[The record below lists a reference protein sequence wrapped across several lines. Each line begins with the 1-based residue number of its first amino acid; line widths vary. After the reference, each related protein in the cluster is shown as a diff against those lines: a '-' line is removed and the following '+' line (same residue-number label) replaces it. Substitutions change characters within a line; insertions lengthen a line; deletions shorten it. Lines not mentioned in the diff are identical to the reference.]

1 MDFYTNVAI
10 INDTVLYR
18 GFSGGERVE
27 SRENFSPTLYV
38 TSKNQTK
45 YKTLEGNCVE
55 PVHFGGIRDAKEF
68 VNTYEAVDNFTIYG
82 NTKYL
87 YQYILSKYPKEVDYD
102 FSQLNIMSLDIETT
116 SENGFPSVEEAR
128 EEILCITVKDF
139 TSKKIITWGCGE
151 FRNSRD
157 DVHYVYC
164 QNERELLLKFLEYWV
179 QKTPD
184 VITGWNVKFFDMP
197 FICRRID
204 RMLSIKHMRSMSPWN
219 SVRERKLFVKGQEK
233 IYYDI
238 IGVATLD
245 YYDLY
250 QKFTYTNQESYRLDH
265 IAFVELGQKKLDHS
279 EFENFQDFYRSDW
292 QKFIEY
298 NIHDVEL
305 VDMLEDKMKL
315 IELAVTMAY
324 DAKVNFEDV
333 FYQVRMWDSIIYDA
347 LTQENII
354 IPPKTESTKDQQYA
368 GAYVKEP
375 KPGIYD
381 WVVNFDL
388 NSLYPHL
395 IMQYNI
401 SPETLL
407 DDRVSGINVDKL
419 LNREIDTS
427 TLDGV
432 TMCPNGTLFTTKK
445 QGFLPKLMEKIY
457 TERTIYKKKM
467 LAAKQEYENTKDPQL
482 VKDIAKYNNIQM
494 ARKIQL
500 NSAYGAIG
508 NEYFRYFRL
517 ENAEAITLSGQLSI
531 RWIENKMNE
540 YLNKILKSDDKD
552 YVIAVDTDS
561 IYLDLGDLV
570 KNVFKGGTPSDEKV
584 VNFLDK
590 ICKVEL
596 ETYIESCYQ
605 ELATY
610 VNAYQQKMVM
620 KRENIANRGIWTA
633 KKRYILNVWDS
644 EGVRYKE
651 PKMKIMGLETQRSST
666 PAYFRDK
673 LLKAYKIMI
682 KGTNDDMIDYI
693 SDIKRETH
701 QQSYIDI
708 AFPRG
713 CNGLEKYRSYSEIY
727 KKGTPIAVR
736 GALLYN
742 HYLKQYKITNKFPL
756 IQEGEKVKFI
766 YLKTPNPIGQN
777 IISFFNTLPKEFKLE
792 QYINHQM
799 QFEKSFLEPL
809 KSVIECIGW
818 KHERTGS
825 LSSFFS

>member
-1 MDFYTNVAI
+1 MNFYTNVAVV
-10 INDTVLYR
+10 NDTILYR
-18 GFSGGERVE
+18 GFDGGERVE
-27 SRENFSPTLYV
+27 RREEFKPTLYV
-38 TSKNQTK
+38 PSKNETE

-55 PVHFGGIRDAKEF
+55 PVKLGSIKDAKEF
-68 VNTYEAVDNFTIYG
+68 VQTYEDVGNFTIYG

-87 YQYILSKYPKEVDYD
+87 YQYILDKYPKEVDYD
-102 FSQLNIMSLDIETT
+102 FTKLNIMSLDIETT

-151 FRNSRD
+151 FENSRD
-157 DVHYVYC
+157 DVHYIYC
-164 QNERELLLKFLEYWV
+164 QNERELLTKFQEYWV

-184 VITGWNVKFFDMP
+184 VVTGWNVKFFDMP
-197 FICRRID
+197 FICRRMD
-204 RMLSIKHMRSMSPWN
+204 RVLSMKHMRALSPWN
-219 SVRERKLFVKGQEK
+219 SIRERELHVRGQKK

-238 IGVATLD
+238 IGVSTLD

-279 EFENFQDFYRSDW
+279 EFENFQDFYRNNW

-333 FYQVRMWDSIIYDA
+333 FFQVRMWDSIIYDA
-347 LTQENII
+347 LTQENIV

-375 KPGIYD
+375 IPGVYD

-427 TLDGV
+427 TLEGV
-432 TMCPNGTLFTTKK
+432 TICPNGTLFTTEK

-467 LAAKQEYENTKDPQL
+467 LKAKQEYENTKDPQL
-482 VKDIAKYNNIQM
+482 VKDIAKFNNIQM

-540 YLNKILKSDDKD
+540 YLNKILKSGDKD

-570 KNVFKGGTPSDEKV
+570 KNVFKGGTPPDEKV

-605 ELATY
+605 ELAEY

-666 PAYFRDK
+666 PAYFKDK

-682 KGTNDDMIDYI
+682 EGTNDDMIDFI
-693 SDIKRETH
+693 SRIKSDTKK
-701 QQSYIDI
+701 QSYLDI
-708 AFPRG
+708 SFPRG
-713 CNGLEKYRSYSEIY
+713 CNNLDTYRSFSEIY

-736 GALLYN
+736 GSLLYN
-742 HYLKQYKITNKFPL
+742 HYLKQHRITNKFPL
-756 IQEGEKVKFI
+756 IQEGEKIKFI
-766 YLKTPNPIGQN
+766 YLKTPNPIGEN
-777 IISFFNTLPKEFKLE
+777 IISFFNTIPKEFGLDR
-792 QYINHQM
+792 YIDYTK

-809 KSVIECIGW
+809 KNVLDCIGW

-825 LSSFFS
+825 LSSFF

>member
-18 GFSGGERVE
+18 GFSGGGRVE
-27 SRENFSPTLYV
+27 RREDFSPTLYV
-38 TSKNQTK
+38 SSKNQTK
-45 YKTLEGNCVE
+45 YKTLDGDCVE
-55 PVHFGGIRDAKEF
+55 PIQLGSIKDAKEF

-151 FRNSRD
+151 FKNSRD

-164 QNERELLLKFLEYWV
+164 ENERELLFKFLEYWV

-184 VITGWNVKFFDMP
+184 IITGWNVKFFDMP

-219 SVRERKLFVKGQEK
+219 SVRERKLFMKGQEK

-333 FYQVRMWDSIIYDA
+333 FYQVRMWDNIIYDA
-347 LTQENII
+347 LTQDNII

-375 KPGIYD
+375 VPGIYD

-419 LNREIDTS
+419 LNGEIDTS

-432 TMCPNGTLFTTKK
+432 TLCPNGTLFTTKK

-540 YLNKILKSDDKD
+540 YLNKILKSGDKN

-673 LLKAYKIMI
+673 LLEAYKIMI

-693 SDIKRETH
+693 SDIKRETQ

-708 AFPRG
+708 SFPRG

-766 YLKTPNPIGQN
+766 YLKTPNPIGEN

-792 QYINHQM
+792 KYINHQM

>member
-87 YQYILSKYPKEVDYD
+87 YQYILGKYPKEVDYD

-184 VITGWNVKFFDMP
+184 VITGWNVKFFDIP

-375 KPGIYD
+375 VPGIYD

-407 DDRVSGINVDKL
+407 DDRVSGINVEKL

-540 YLNKILKSDDKD
+540 YLNKILKSGDKD

-693 SDIKRETH
+693 SDIKRET
-701 QQSYIDI
+701 QQQNYIDI

-792 QYINHQM
+792 PYINHQM

>member
-27 SRENFSPTLYV
+27 RREDFSPTLYV
-38 TSKNQTK
+38 TSKNQTE

-55 PVHFGGIRDAKEF
+55 PVHFGGIKDAKEF

-693 SDIKRETH
+693 SDIKRETQ

-777 IISFFNTLPKEFKLE
+777 IISFFNTLPKEFKLD

>member
-1 MDFYTNVAI
+1 MDFYTNVAV
-10 INDTVLYR
+10 INDTILYR
-18 GFSGGERVE
+18 GFDGGERVE
-27 SRENFSPTLYV
+27 RREEFSPTLYV
-38 TSKNQTK
+38 PSKKETK
-45 YKTLEGNCVE
+45 YKTLEGNYVE
-55 PVHFGGIRDAKEF
+55 PVRLANIKDAKEF
-68 VNTYEAVDNFTIYG
+68 VQTYESVDNFTIYG

-87 YQYILSKYPKEVDYD
+87 YQYILDKYPKEVDYD
-102 FSQLNIMSLDIETT
+102 FTKLNIMSLDIETT

-151 FRNSRD
+151 FENSRD
-157 DVHYVYC
+157 DVHYIYC
-164 QNERELLLKFLEYWV
+164 QNERELLMKFQEYWV

-184 VITGWNVKFFDMP
+184 IVTGWNVKFFDMP
-197 FICRRID
+197 FICRRMD
-204 RMLSIKHMRSMSPWN
+204 RVLSMKHMRALSPWN
-219 SVRERKLFVKGQEK
+219 SVRERELHVRGQKK

-238 IGVATLD
+238 IGVSTLD

-265 IAFVELGQKKLDHS
+265 IAFVELGQQKLDHS
-279 EFENFQDFYRSDW
+279 EFENFQDFYRNNW

-333 FYQVRMWDSIIYDA
+333 FFQVRMWDSIIYDA
-347 LTQENII
+347 LTQENIV

-375 KPGIYD
+375 TPGVYD

-427 TLDGV
+427 TLEGV
-432 TMCPNGTLFTTKK
+432 TICPNGTLFTTEK

-467 LAAKQEYENTKDPQL
+467 LKAKQEYENTKDPQL
-482 VKDIAKYNNIQM
+482 IKDIAKFNNIQM

-540 YLNKILKSDDKD
+540 YLNKILKSGDKD

-570 KNVFKGGTPSDEKV
+570 KNVFKGGTPPDEKV

-605 ELATY
+605 ELAEY

-666 PAYFRDK
+666 PAYFKDK

-682 KGTNDDMIDYI
+682 EGNNDDMIDFI
-693 SDIKRETH
+693 SRIKSDTKK
-701 QQSYIDI
+701 QSYLDI
-708 AFPRG
+708 SFPRG
-713 CNGLEKYRSYSEIY
+713 CNNLDTYRSYSEIY

-736 GALLYN
+736 GSLLYN
-742 HYLKQYKITNKFPL
+742 HYLKQHRITNKFPL
-756 IQEGEKVKFI
+756 IQEGEKIKFI
-766 YLKTPNPIGQN
+766 YLKTPNPIGEN
-777 IISFFNTLPKEFKLE
+777 IISFFNTIPKEFGLDK
-792 QYINHQM
+792 YVDYTK
-799 QFEKSFLEPL
+799 QFEKSFL
-809 KSVIECIGW
+809 
-818 KHERTGS
+818 
-825 LSSFFS
+825 

>member
-1 MDFYTNVAI
+1 MNFYTNVAVV
-10 INDTVLYR
+10 NDTILYR
-18 GFSGGERVE
+18 GFDGGERVE
-27 SRENFSPTLYV
+27 RREEFKPTLYV
-38 TSKNQTK
+38 PSKNETE

-55 PVHFGGIRDAKEF
+55 PVKLGSIKDAKEF
-68 VNTYEAVDNFTIYG
+68 VQTYEDVGNFTIYG

-87 YQYILSKYPKEVDYD
+87 YQYILDKYPKEVDYD
-102 FSQLNIMSLDIETT
+102 FTKLNIMSLDIETT

-151 FRNSRD
+151 FENSRD
-157 DVHYVYC
+157 DVHYIYC
-164 QNERELLLKFLEYWV
+164 QNERELLTKFQEYWV

-184 VITGWNVKFFDMP
+184 IVTGWNVKFFDMP
-197 FICRRID
+197 FICRRMD
-204 RMLSIKHMRSMSPWN
+204 RVLSMKHMRALSPWN
-219 SVRERKLFVKGQEK
+219 SIRERELHVRGQKK

-238 IGVATLD
+238 IGVSTLD

-279 EFENFQDFYRSDW
+279 EFENFQDFYRNNW

-333 FYQVRMWDSIIYDA
+333 FFQVRMWDSIIYDA
-347 LTQENII
+347 LTQENIV

-375 KPGIYD
+375 TPGVYD

-427 TLDGV
+427 TLEGV
-432 TMCPNGTLFTTKK
+432 TICPNGTLFTTEK

-467 LAAKQEYENTKDPQL
+467 LKAKQEYENTKDPQL
-482 VKDIAKYNNIQM
+482 IKDIAKFNNIQM

-540 YLNKILKSDDKD
+540 YLNKILKSGDKD

-605 ELATY
+605 ELAEY

-666 PAYFRDK
+666 PAYFKDK

-682 KGTNDDMIDYI
+682 EGTNDDMIDFI
-693 SDIKRETH
+693 SRIKSDTKK
-701 QQSYIDI
+701 QSYLDI
-708 AFPRG
+708 SFPRG
-713 CNGLEKYRSYSEIY
+713 CNNLDTYRSFSEIY

-736 GALLYN
+736 GSLLYN
-742 HYLKQYKITNKFPL
+742 HHLKQHRITNKFPL
-756 IQEGEKVKFI
+756 IQEGEKIKFI
-766 YLKTPNPIGQN
+766 YLKTPNPIGEN
-777 IISFFNTLPKEFKLE
+777 IISFFNTIPKEFGLDR
-792 QYINHQM
+792 YIDYTK

-809 KSVIECIGW
+809 KNVLDCIGW

-825 LSSFFS
+825 LSSFF

>member
-1 MDFYTNVAI
+1 MDFYTNVAVV
-10 INDTVLYR
+10 NDTILYR
-18 GFSGGERVE
+18 GFDGGERVE
-27 SRENFSPTLYV
+27 RREEFAPTLFV
-38 TSKNQTK
+38 PSKNETK

-55 PVHFGGIRDAKEF
+55 PVKLGSIKDAKEF
-68 VNTYEAVDNFTIYG
+68 VQTYEDVGNFTIYG

-87 YQYILSKYPKEVDYD
+87 YQYILDKYPKEVDYD
-102 FSQLNIMSLDIETT
+102 FTKLNIMSLDIETT

-128 EEILCITVKDF
+128 EEILCITVKDL
-139 TSKKIITWGCGE
+139 TSKNIITWGCGE
-151 FRNSRD
+151 FENSRD
-157 DVHYVYC
+157 DVHYIYC
-164 QNERELLLKFLEYWV
+164 QNERELLTKFQEYWV

-184 VITGWNVKFFDMP
+184 IVTGWNVKFFDMP
-197 FICRRID
+197 FICRRMD
-204 RMLSIKHMRSMSPWN
+204 RVLSMKHMRALSPWN
-219 SVRERKLFVKGQEK
+219 SIRERELHVRGQKK

-238 IGVATLD
+238 IGVSTLD

-265 IAFVELGQKKLDHS
+265 IAFVELGQQKLDHS
-279 EFENFQDFYRSDW
+279 EFENFQDFYRNNW

-333 FYQVRMWDSIIYDA
+333 FFQVRMWDSIIYDA
-347 LTQENII
+347 LTQENIV

-375 KPGIYD
+375 TPGVYD

-427 TLDGV
+427 TLEGV
-432 TMCPNGTLFTTKK
+432 TICPNGTLFTTEK

-467 LAAKQEYENTKDPQL
+467 LKAKQEYENTKDPQL
-482 VKDIAKYNNIQM
+482 IKDIAKFNNIQM

-540 YLNKILKSDDKD
+540 YLNKILKSGDKD

-570 KNVFKGGTPSDEKV
+570 KNVFKGGTPPDEKV

-605 ELATY
+605 ELAEY

-666 PAYFRDK
+666 PAYFKDK

-682 KGTNDDMIDYI
+682 EGTNDDMIDFI
-693 SDIKRETH
+693 SQIKRDTRK
-701 QQSYIDI
+701 QSYLDI

-713 CNGLEKYRSYSEIY
+713 CNNLGNYKSYSEIY

-736 GALLYN
+736 GSLLYN
-742 HYLKQYKITNKFPL
+742 HYLGKHKIANKFPS

-766 YLKTPNPIGQN
+766 YLKKPNPIGEN
-777 IISFFNTLPKEFKLE
+777 VISFFNTLPKEFGLDN
-792 QYINHQM
+792 YIDYNM
-799 QFEKSFLEPL
+799 QFEKSFLDPL
-809 KSVIECIGW
+809 KNVLDCIGW
-818 KHERTGS
+818 KHERTGT
-825 LSSFFS
+825 LTSFFS

>member
-1 MDFYTNVAI
+1 MNFYTNVAVV
-10 INDTVLYR
+10 NDTILYR
-18 GFSGGERVE
+18 GFDGGERVE
-27 SRENFSPTLYV
+27 RREEFAPTLFV
-38 TSKNQTK
+38 PSKNETK

-55 PVHFGGIRDAKEF
+55 PVKLGSIKDAKEF
-68 VNTYEAVDNFTIYG
+68 VQTYEDVGNFTIYG

-87 YQYILSKYPKEVDYD
+87 YQYILDKYPKEVDYD
-102 FSQLNIMSLDIETT
+102 FTQLNIMSLDIETT

-139 TSKKIITWGCGE
+139 TSKNIITWGCGE
-151 FRNSRD
+151 FENSRD
-157 DVHYVYC
+157 DVHYIYC
-164 QNERELLLKFLEYWV
+164 QNERELLTKFQEYWV

-184 VITGWNVKFFDMP
+184 IVTGWNVKFFDMP
-197 FICRRID
+197 FICRRMD
-204 RMLSIKHMRSMSPWN
+204 RVLSMKHMRALSPWN
-219 SVRERKLFVKGQEK
+219 SIRERELHVRGQKK

-238 IGVATLD
+238 IGVSTLD

-279 EFENFQDFYRSDW
+279 EFENFQDFYRNNW

-347 LTQENII
+347 LTQENIV

-375 KPGIYD
+375 VPGIYD

-427 TLDGV
+427 TLEGV
-432 TMCPNGTLFTTKK
+432 TICPNGTLFTTEK

-467 LAAKQEYENTKDPQL
+467 LKAKQEYENTKDPQL
-482 VKDIAKYNNIQM
+482 IKDIAKFNNIQM

-540 YLNKILKSDDKD
+540 YLNKILKSGDKD

-570 KNVFKGGTPSDEKV
+570 KNVFKGGTPPDEKV

-605 ELATY
+605 ELAEY

-666 PAYFRDK
+666 PAYFKDK

-682 KGTNDDMIDYI
+682 EGSNDDMIDFI
-693 SDIKRETH
+693 SRIKSDTKK
-701 QQSYIDI
+701 QSYLDI
-708 AFPRG
+708 SFPRG
-713 CNGLEKYRSYSEIY
+713 CNNLDTYRSFSEIY

-736 GALLYN
+736 GSLLYN
-742 HYLKQYKITNKFPL
+742 HYLGKHKIANKFPS
-756 IQEGEKVKFI
+756 IQEGEKIKFI
-766 YLKTPNPIGQN
+766 YLKKPNPIGEN
-777 IISFFNTLPKEFKLE
+777 VISFFNTLPKEFGLDN
-792 QYINHQM
+792 YIDYNM
-799 QFEKSFLEPL
+799 QFEKSFLDPL
-809 KSVIECIGW
+809 KNVLDCIGW
-818 KHERTGS
+818 KHERTGT
-825 LSSFFS
+825 LTSFFS

>member
-55 PVHFGGIRDAKEF
+55 PVHFGGIKDAKEF

-151 FRNSRD
+151 FTNSRD

-347 LTQENII
+347 LTQQNIV
-354 IPPKTESTKDQQYA
+354 IPPKTDSTKDQQYA

-375 KPGIYD
+375 VPGIYD

-407 DDRVSGINVDKL
+407 DDRVSGINVEKL

-540 YLNKILKSDDKD
+540 YLNKILKSGDKD

-693 SDIKRETH
+693 SDIKRET
-701 QQSYIDI
+701 QQQNYIDI

-766 YLKTPNPIGQN
+766 YLKTPNPIGEN
-777 IISFFNTLPKEFKLE
+777 IVSFFNTLPKEFKLD

>member
-1 MDFYTNVAI
+1 MDFYTNVAV
-10 INDTVLYR
+10 INDTILYR
-18 GFSGGERVE
+18 GFDGGERVE
-27 SRENFSPTLYV
+27 RREEFSPTLYV
-38 TSKNQTK
+38 PSKKETK
-45 YKTLEGNCVE
+45 YKTLEGNYVE
-55 PVHFGGIRDAKEF
+55 PVRLANIKDAKEF
-68 VNTYEAVDNFTIYG
+68 VQTYESVDNFTIYG

-87 YQYILSKYPKEVDYD
+87 YQYILDKYPKEVDYD
-102 FSQLNIMSLDIETT
+102 FTKLNIMSLDIETT

-151 FRNSRD
+151 FENSRD
-157 DVHYVYC
+157 DVHYIYC
-164 QNERELLLKFLEYWV
+164 QNERELLMKFQEYWV

-184 VITGWNVKFFDMP
+184 IVTGWNVKFFDMP
-197 FICRRID
+197 FICRRMD
-204 RMLSIKHMRSMSPWN
+204 RVLSMKHMRALSPWN
-219 SVRERKLFVKGQEK
+219 SVRERELHVRGQKK

-238 IGVATLD
+238 IGVSTLD

-265 IAFVELGQKKLDHS
+265 IAFVELGQQKLDHS
-279 EFENFQDFYRSDW
+279 EFENFQDFYRNNW

-333 FYQVRMWDSIIYDA
+333 FFQVRMWDSIIYDA
-347 LTQENII
+347 LTQENIV

-427 TLDGV
+427 TLEGV
-432 TMCPNGTLFTTKK
+432 TICPNGTLFTTEK

-467 LAAKQEYENTKDPQL
+467 LKAKQEYENTKDPKL
-482 VKDIAKYNNIQM
+482 IKDIAKFNNIQM

-540 YLNKILKSDDKD
+540 YLNKILKSGDKD

-605 ELATY
+605 ELAEY

-666 PAYFRDK
+666 PAYFKDK

-682 KGTNDDMIDYI
+682 EGSNDDMIDFI
-693 SDIKRETH
+693 SRIKSDTKK
-701 QQSYIDI
+701 QSYLDI
-708 AFPRG
+708 SFPRG
-713 CNGLEKYRSYSEIY
+713 CNNLDTYRSYSEIY

-736 GALLYN
+736 GSLLYN
-742 HYLKQYKITNKFPL
+742 HYLKQHRITNKFPL
-756 IQEGEKVKFI
+756 IQEGEKIKFI
-766 YLKTPNPIGQN
+766 YLKTPNPIGEN
-777 IISFFNTLPKEFKLE
+777 IISFFNTIPKEFGLDK
-792 QYINHQM
+792 YVDYTK

-809 KSVIECIGW
+809 KNVLDCIGW

-825 LSSFFS
+825 LSSFF

>member
-27 SRENFSPTLYV
+27 RREDFSPTLYV

-55 PVHFGGIRDAKEF
+55 PVHFGGIKDAKEF

-777 IISFFNTLPKEFKLE
+777 IISFFNTLPKEFKLD

>member
-27 SRENFSPTLYV
+27 RREDFSPTLYV
-38 TSKNQTK
+38 TSKNQTE

-55 PVHFGGIRDAKEF
+55 PVHFGGIKDAKEF

-427 TLDGV
+427 TLDVV

-693 SDIKRETH
+693 SDIKRETQ

-777 IISFFNTLPKEFKLE
+777 IISFFNTLPKEFKLD

>member
-151 FRNSRD
+151 FINSRD

-164 QNERELLLKFLEYWV
+164 QNERELLIKFLEYWV

-375 KPGIYD
+375 VPGIYD

-407 DDRVSGINVDKL
+407 DDRVSGINVEKL

-445 QGFLPKLMEKIY
+445 QGFLPKLMQKIY

-540 YLNKILKSDDKD
+540 YLNKILKSGDKD

>member
-1 MDFYTNVAI
+1 MNFYTNVAVV
-10 INDTVLYR
+10 NDTILYR
-18 GFSGGERVE
+18 GLDGGERVE
-27 SRENFSPTLYV
+27 RREEFSPTLYV
-38 TSKNQTK
+38 PAKKETK
-45 YKTLEGNCVE
+45 FKTLEGNFVE
-55 PVHFGGIRDAKEF
+55 PVKLGSIKEAKEF
-68 VNTYEAVDNFTIYG
+68 VQTYENVDNFSIYG

-87 YQYILSKYPKEVDYD
+87 YQYILDKYPKEVDYD

-116 SENGFPSVEEAR
+116 SENGFPNVKEAR

-151 FRNSRD
+151 FENSRD
-157 DVHYVYC
+157 DVHYIYC
-164 QNERELLLKFLEYWV
+164 QHERELLIKFQEYWV

-184 VITGWNVKFFDMP
+184 IVTGWNVKFFDIP
-197 FICRRID
+197 FICRRMD
-204 RMLSIKHMRSMSPWN
+204 RVLSMKHMRGLSPWN
-219 SVRERKLFVKGQEK
+219 SVRERELKVRGQEK

-265 IAFVELGQKKLDHS
+265 IAFVELGQQKLDHS
-279 EFENFQDFYRSDW
+279 EFENFQDFYRNNW

-407 DDRVSGINVDKL
+407 DDRVSGIDVDKL

-427 TLDGV
+427 TLQDV
-432 TMCPNGTLFTTKK
+432 TICPNGTLFTTEK

-457 TERTIYKKKM
+457 NERTIYKKKM
-467 LAAKQEYENTKDPQL
+467 LKAKQEYENTKDPQL
-482 VKDIAKYNNIQM
+482 IKDIAKFNNIQM

-540 YLNKILKSDDKD
+540 YLRKILKTEDKD

-570 KNVFKGGTPSDEKV
+570 KSVFKGGTPSDEKV

-605 ELATY
+605 ELAEY

-666 PAYFRDK
+666 PAYFKDK

-682 KGTNDDMIDYI
+682 EGTNDDMIDYI
-693 SDIKRETH
+693 SGIKSDTRK
-701 QQSYIDI
+701 QSYLDI

-713 CNGLEKYRSYSEIY
+713 CNNLATYRSYSEIY

-736 GALLYN
+736 GSLLYN
-742 HYLKQYKITNKFPL
+742 HYIGKHKIANKFPL
-756 IQEGEKVKFI
+756 IQEGEKIKFI
-766 YLKTPNPIGQN
+766 YLKKPNPIGEN
-777 IISFFNTLPKEFKLE
+777 VISFFNTLPKEFGLDKYIDYKL
-792 QYINHQM
+792 

-809 KSVIECIGW
+809 KNVLDCIGW
-818 KHERTGS
+818 KHERTGT
-825 LSSFFS
+825 LTSFFS

>member
-27 SRENFSPTLYV
+27 RREDFSPTLYV
-38 TSKNQTK
+38 SSKNQTK

-55 PVHFGGIRDAKEF
+55 PVHFGGIKDAKEF

-777 IISFFNTLPKEFKLE
+777 IISFFNTLPKEFKLD

>member
-1 MDFYTNVAI
+1 MDFYTNVAVV
-10 INDTVLYR
+10 NDTILYR
-18 GFSGGERVE
+18 GFDGGERVE
-27 SRENFSPTLYV
+27 RREEFKPTLYV
-38 TSKNQTK
+38 PSKNETE

-55 PVHFGGIRDAKEF
+55 PVKLGSIKDAKEF
-68 VNTYEAVDNFTIYG
+68 VQTYEDVGNFTIYG

-87 YQYILSKYPKEVDYD
+87 YQYILDKYPKEVDYD
-102 FSQLNIMSLDIETT
+102 FTKLNIMSLDIETT

-151 FRNSRD
+151 FENSRD
-157 DVHYVYC
+157 DVHYIYC
-164 QNERELLLKFLEYWV
+164 QNERELLMKFQEYWV

-184 VITGWNVKFFDMP
+184 IVTGWNVKFFDMP
-197 FICRRID
+197 FICRRMD
-204 RMLSIKHMRSMSPWN
+204 RVLSMKHMRALSPWN
-219 SVRERKLFVKGQEK
+219 SIRERELHVRGQKK

-238 IGVATLD
+238 IGVSTLD

-279 EFENFQDFYRSDW
+279 EFENFQDFYRNNW

-333 FYQVRMWDSIIYDA
+333 FFQVRMWDSIIYDA
-347 LTQENII
+347 LTQENIV

-375 KPGIYD
+375 TPGVYD

-427 TLDGV
+427 TLEGV
-432 TMCPNGTLFTTKK
+432 TICPNGTLFTTEK

-467 LAAKQEYENTKDPQL
+467 LKAKQEYENTKDPQL
-482 VKDIAKYNNIQM
+482 IKDIAKFNNIQM

-540 YLNKILKSDDKD
+540 YLNKILKSGDKD

-605 ELATY
+605 ELAEY

-666 PAYFRDK
+666 PAYFKDK

-682 KGTNDDMIDYI
+682 EGSNDDMIDFI
-693 SDIKRETH
+693 SRIKSDTKK
-701 QQSYIDI
+701 QSYLDI
-708 AFPRG
+708 SFPRG
-713 CNGLEKYRSYSEIY
+713 CNNLDTYRSFSEIY

-736 GALLYN
+736 GSLLYN
-742 HYLKQYKITNKFPL
+742 HYLKQHRITNKFPL
-756 IQEGEKVKFI
+756 IQEGEKIKFI
-766 YLKTPNPIGQN
+766 YLKTPNPIGEN
-777 IISFFNTLPKEFKLE
+777 IISFFNTIPKEFGLDR
-792 QYINHQM
+792 YIDYTK

-809 KSVIECIGW
+809 KNVLDCIGW

-825 LSSFFS
+825 LSSFF

>member
-18 GFSGGERVE
+18 GFSGGERIE
-27 SRENFSPTLYV
+27 RREDFSPTLYV
-38 TSKNQTK
+38 SSKNQTK

-55 PVHFGGIRDAKEF
+55 PVHFGGIKDAKEF

-467 LAAKQEYENTKDPQL
+467 LAAKQEYENTKNPQL

-777 IISFFNTLPKEFKLE
+777 IISFFNTLPKEFKLD

>member
-1 MDFYTNVAI
+1 M
-10 INDTVLYR
+10 YR
-18 GFSGGERVE
+18 GFDGGERVE
-27 SRENFSPTLYV
+27 RREEFAPTLFV
-38 TSKNQTK
+38 PSKNETK

-55 PVHFGGIRDAKEF
+55 PVKLGSIKDAKEF
-68 VNTYEAVDNFTIYG
+68 VQTYEDVGNFTIYG

-87 YQYILSKYPKEVDYD
+87 YQYILDKYPKEVDYD
-102 FSQLNIMSLDIETT
+102 FTKLNIMSLDIETT

-139 TSKKIITWGCGE
+139 TSKNIITWGCGE
-151 FRNSRD
+151 FENSRD
-157 DVHYVYC
+157 DVHYIYC
-164 QNERELLLKFLEYWV
+164 QNERELLTKFQEYWV

-184 VITGWNVKFFDMP
+184 IVTGWNVKFFDMP
-197 FICRRID
+197 FICRRMD
-204 RMLSIKHMRSMSPWN
+204 RVLSMKHMRALSPWN
-219 SVRERKLFVKGQEK
+219 SIRERELHVRGQKK

-238 IGVATLD
+238 IGVSTLD

-265 IAFVELGQKKLDHS
+265 IAFVELGQQKLDHS
-279 EFENFQDFYRSDW
+279 EFENFQDFYRNNW

-333 FYQVRMWDSIIYDA
+333 FFQVRMWDSIIYDA
-347 LTQENII
+347 LTQENIV

-375 KPGIYD
+375 TPGVYD

-427 TLDGV
+427 TLEGV
-432 TMCPNGTLFTTKK
+432 TICPNGTLFTTEK

-467 LAAKQEYENTKDPQL
+467 LKAKQEYENTKDPQL
-482 VKDIAKYNNIQM
+482 IKDIAKFNNIQM

-540 YLNKILKSDDKD
+540 YLNKILKSGDKD

-570 KNVFKGGTPSDEKV
+570 KNVFKGGTPPDEKV

-605 ELATY
+605 ELAEY

-666 PAYFRDK
+666 PAYFKDK

-682 KGTNDDMIDYI
+682 EGTNDDMIDFI
-693 SDIKRETH
+693 SQIKRDTRK
-701 QQSYIDI
+701 QSYLDI

-713 CNGLEKYRSYSEIY
+713 CNNLGNYKSYSEIY

-736 GALLYN
+736 GSLLYN
-742 HYLKQYKITNKFPL
+742 HYLGKHKIANKFPS

-766 YLKTPNPIGQN
+766 YLKKPNPIGEN
-777 IISFFNTLPKEFKLE
+777 VISFFNTLPKEFGLDN
-792 QYINHQM
+792 YIDYNM
-799 QFEKSFLEPL
+799 QFEKSFLDPL
-809 KSVIECIGW
+809 KNVLDCIGW
-818 KHERTGS
+818 KHERTGT
-825 LSSFFS
+825 LTSFFS

>member
-1 MDFYTNVAI
+1 MNFYTNVAVV
-10 INDTVLYR
+10 NDTILYR
-18 GFSGGERVE
+18 GFDGGERVE
-27 SRENFSPTLYV
+27 RREEFKPTLYV
-38 TSKNQTK
+38 PSKNETE

-55 PVHFGGIRDAKEF
+55 PVKLGSIKDAKEF
-68 VNTYEAVDNFTIYG
+68 VQTYEDVGNFTIYG

-87 YQYILSKYPKEVDYD
+87 YQYILDKYPKEVDYD
-102 FSQLNIMSLDIETT
+102 FTKLNIMSLDIETT

-151 FRNSRD
+151 FENSRD
-157 DVHYVYC
+157 DVHYIYC
-164 QNERELLLKFLEYWV
+164 QNERELLMKFQEYWV

-184 VITGWNVKFFDMP
+184 IVTGWNVKFFDMP
-197 FICRRID
+197 FICRRMD
-204 RMLSIKHMRSMSPWN
+204 RVLSMKHMRALSPWN
-219 SVRERKLFVKGQEK
+219 SIRERELHVRGQKK

-238 IGVATLD
+238 IGVSTLD

-265 IAFVELGQKKLDHS
+265 IAFVELGQQKLDHS
-279 EFENFQDFYRSDW
+279 EFENFQDFYRNNW

-333 FYQVRMWDSIIYDA
+333 FFQVRMWDSIIYDA
-347 LTQENII
+347 LTQENIV

-375 KPGIYD
+375 TPGVYD

-427 TLDGV
+427 TLEGV
-432 TMCPNGTLFTTKK
+432 TICPNGTLFTTEK

-467 LAAKQEYENTKDPQL
+467 LKAKQEYENTKDPQL
-482 VKDIAKYNNIQM
+482 IKDIAKFNNIQM

-540 YLNKILKSDDKD
+540 YLNKILKSGDKD

-570 KNVFKGGTPSDEKV
+570 KNVFKGGTPPDEKV

-605 ELATY
+605 ELAEY

-666 PAYFRDK
+666 PAYFKDK

-682 KGTNDDMIDYI
+682 EGSNDDMIDFI
-693 SDIKRETH
+693 SRIKSDTKK
-701 QQSYIDI
+701 QSYLDI
-708 AFPRG
+708 SFPRG
-713 CNGLEKYRSYSEIY
+713 CNNLDTYRSFSEIY

-736 GALLYN
+736 GSLLYN
-742 HYLKQYKITNKFPL
+742 HYLKQHRITNKFPL
-756 IQEGEKVKFI
+756 IQEGEKIKFI
-766 YLKTPNPIGQN
+766 YLKTPNPIGEN
-777 IISFFNTLPKEFKLE
+777 IISFFNTIPKEFGLDR
-792 QYINHQM
+792 YIDYTK

-809 KSVIECIGW
+809 KNVLDCIGW

-825 LSSFFS
+825 LSSFF

>member
-1 MDFYTNVAI
+1 MDFYTNVAV
-10 INDTVLYR
+10 INDTILYR
-18 GFSGGERVE
+18 GFDGGERVE
-27 SRENFSPTLYV
+27 RREEFSPTLYV
-38 TSKNQTK
+38 PSKKETK
-45 YKTLEGNCVE
+45 YKTLEGNYVE
-55 PVHFGGIRDAKEF
+55 PVRLANIKDAKEF
-68 VNTYEAVDNFTIYG
+68 VQTYESVDNFTIYG

-87 YQYILSKYPKEVDYD
+87 YQYILDKYPKEVDYD
-102 FSQLNIMSLDIETT
+102 FTKLNIMSLDIETT

-151 FRNSRD
+151 FENSRD
-157 DVHYVYC
+157 DVHYIYC
-164 QNERELLLKFLEYWV
+164 QNERELLMKFQEYWV

-184 VITGWNVKFFDMP
+184 IVTGWNVKFFDMP
-197 FICRRID
+197 FICRRMD
-204 RMLSIKHMRSMSPWN
+204 RVLSMKHMRALSPWN
-219 SVRERKLFVKGQEK
+219 SVRERELHVRGQKK

-238 IGVATLD
+238 IGVSTLD

-265 IAFVELGQKKLDHS
+265 IAFVELGQQKLDHS
-279 EFENFQDFYRSDW
+279 EFENFQDFYRNNW

-333 FYQVRMWDSIIYDA
+333 FFQVRMWDSIIYDA
-347 LTQENII
+347 LTQENIV

-375 KPGIYD
+375 TPGVYD

-427 TLDGV
+427 TLEGV
-432 TMCPNGTLFTTKK
+432 TICPNGTLFTTEK

-467 LAAKQEYENTKDPQL
+467 LKAKQEYENTKDPQL
-482 VKDIAKYNNIQM
+482 IKDIAKFNNIQM

-540 YLNKILKSDDKD
+540 YLNKILKSGDKD

-570 KNVFKGGTPSDEKV
+570 KNVFKGGTPPDEKV

-605 ELATY
+605 ELAEY

-666 PAYFRDK
+666 PAYFKDK

-682 KGTNDDMIDYI
+682 EGNNDDMIDFI
-693 SDIKRETH
+693 SRIKSDTKK
-701 QQSYIDI
+701 QSYLDI
-708 AFPRG
+708 SFPRG
-713 CNGLEKYRSYSEIY
+713 CNNLDTYRSFSEIY

-736 GALLYN
+736 GSLLYN
-742 HYLKQYKITNKFPL
+742 HYLKQHRITNKFPL
-756 IQEGEKVKFI
+756 IQEGEKIKFI
-766 YLKTPNPIGQN
+766 YLKTPNPIGEN
-777 IISFFNTLPKEFKLE
+777 IISFFNTIPKEFGLDK
-792 QYINHQM
+792 YVDYTK

-809 KSVIECIGW
+809 KNVLDCIGW

>member
-1 MDFYTNVAI
+1 MNFYTNVAVV
-10 INDTVLYR
+10 NDTILYR
-18 GFSGGERVE
+18 GFDGGERVE
-27 SRENFSPTLYV
+27 RREEFAPTLFV
-38 TSKNQTK
+38 PSKNETK

-55 PVHFGGIRDAKEF
+55 PVKLGSIKDAKEF
-68 VNTYEAVDNFTIYG
+68 VQTYEDVGNFTIYG

-87 YQYILSKYPKEVDYD
+87 YQYILDKYPKEVDYD
-102 FSQLNIMSLDIETT
+102 FTQLNIMSLDIETT

-139 TSKKIITWGCGE
+139 TSKNIITWGCGE
-151 FRNSRD
+151 FENSRD
-157 DVHYVYC
+157 DVHYIYC
-164 QNERELLLKFLEYWV
+164 QNERELLTKFQEYWV

-184 VITGWNVKFFDMP
+184 IVTGWNVKFFDMP
-197 FICRRID
+197 FICRRMD
-204 RMLSIKHMRSMSPWN
+204 RVLSMKHMRALSPWN
-219 SVRERKLFVKGQEK
+219 SVRERELHVRGQKK

-279 EFENFQDFYRSDW
+279 EFENFQDFYRNNW

-347 LTQENII
+347 LTQENIV

-375 KPGIYD
+375 VPGIYD

-427 TLDGV
+427 TLEGV
-432 TMCPNGTLFTTKK
+432 TICPNGTLFTTEK

-467 LAAKQEYENTKDPQL
+467 LKAKQEYENTKD
-482 VKDIAKYNNIQM
+482 
-494 ARKIQL
+494 
-500 NSAYGAIG
+500 
-508 NEYFRYFRL
+508 
-517 ENAEAITLSGQLSI
+517 
-531 RWIENKMNE
+531 
-540 YLNKILKSDDKD
+540 
-552 YVIAVDTDS
+552 
-561 IYLDLGDLV
+561 
-570 KNVFKGGTPSDEKV
+570 
-584 VNFLDK
+584 
-590 ICKVEL
+590 C
-596 ETYIESCYQ
+596 
-605 ELATY
+605 
-610 VNAYQQKMVM
+610 
-620 KRENIANRGIWTA
+620 
-633 KKRYILNVWDS
+633 
-644 EGVRYKE
+644 
-651 PKMKIMGLETQRSST
+651 
-666 PAYFRDK
+666 
-673 LLKAYKIMI
+673 
-682 KGTNDDMIDYI
+682 
-693 SDIKRETH
+693 
-701 QQSYIDI
+701 
-708 AFPRG
+708 
-713 CNGLEKYRSYSEIY
+713 
-727 KKGTPIAVR
+727 
-736 GALLYN
+736 LLYTSPSPRDG
-742 HYLKQYKITNKFPL
+742 L
-756 IQEGEKVKFI
+756 
-766 YLKTPNPIGQN
+766 
-777 IISFFNTLPKEFKLE
+777 
-792 QYINHQM
+792 
-799 QFEKSFLEPL
+799 
-809 KSVIECIGW
+809 
-818 KHERTGS
+818 
-825 LSSFFS
+825 LSRMPSSA

>member
-10 INDTVLYR
+10 VNDTILYR
-18 GFSGGERVE
+18 GLNGGERIE
-27 SRENFSPTLYV
+27 RREEFSPTLYV
-38 TSKNQTK
+38 PSKDKTK
-45 YKTLEGNCVE
+45 YKTLEGNYVE
-55 PVHFGGIRDAKEF
+55 PVKLGSIKDAKEF
-68 VNTYEAVDNFTIYG
+68 VQTYESVDNFTIYG

-87 YQYILSKYPKEVDYD
+87 YQYILDKYPKEVDYD
-102 FSQLNIMSLDIETT
+102 FTQLNIMSLDIETT
-116 SENGFPSVEEAR
+116 SENGFPNVEEAR

-151 FRNSRD
+151 FENSRD
-157 DVHYVYC
+157 DVHYIYC
-164 QNERELLLKFLEYWV
+164 QNERELLMKFQEYWV

-184 VITGWNVKFFDMP
+184 IVTGWNVKFFDMP
-197 FICRRID
+197 FICRRMD
-204 RMLSIKHMRSMSPWN
+204 RVLSMKHMRALSPWN
-219 SVRERKLFVKGQEK
+219 SIRERELHVRGQKK

-238 IGVATLD
+238 IGVSTLD

-279 EFENFQDFYRSDW
+279 EFENFQDFYRNNW

-333 FYQVRMWDSIIYDA
+333 FFQVRMWDSIIYDA
-347 LTQENII
+347 LTQENIV

-375 KPGIYD
+375 TPGVYD

-427 TLDGV
+427 TLEGV
-432 TMCPNGTLFTTKK
+432 TICPNGTLFTTEK

-467 LAAKQEYENTKDPQL
+467 LKAKQEYENTKDPQL
-482 VKDIAKYNNIQM
+482 VKDIAKFNNIQM

-540 YLNKILKSDDKD
+540 YLGKILKTEGKD

-570 KNVFKGGTPSDEKV
+570 KNVFKGRTPSDEKV

-596 ETYIESCYQ
+596 ETYIESCYK
-605 ELATY
+605 ELAEY

-666 PAYFRDK
+666 PAYFKDK

-682 KGTNDDMIDYI
+682 EGNNDDMIDYI
-693 SDIKRETH
+693 SQIKSDTRK
-701 QQSYIDI
+701 QSYLDI

-713 CNGLEKYRSYSEIY
+713 CNNLGNYRSYSEIY

-736 GALLYN
+736 GSLLYN
-742 HYLKQYKITNKFPL
+742 HYIGKHKIANKFPL
-756 IQEGEKVKFI
+756 IQEGEKIKFI
-766 YLKTPNPIGQN
+766 YLKKPNPIGEN
-777 IISFFNTLPKEFKLE
+777 VISFFNTLPKEFGLDK
-792 QYINHQM
+792 YIDYNL

-809 KSVIECIGW
+809 KNVLDCIGW
-818 KHERTGS
+818 KHERTGT
-825 LSSFFS
+825 LTSFFS

>member
-1 MDFYTNVAI
+1 MDFYTNVAV
-10 INDTVLYR
+10 INDTILYR
-18 GFSGGERVE
+18 GFDGGERVE
-27 SRENFSPTLYV
+27 RREEFSPTLYV
-38 TSKNQTK
+38 PSKKETK
-45 YKTLEGNCVE
+45 YKTLEGNYVE
-55 PVHFGGIRDAKEF
+55 PVRLANIKDAKEF
-68 VNTYEAVDNFTIYG
+68 VQTYESVDNFTIYG

-87 YQYILSKYPKEVDYD
+87 YQYILDKYPKEVDYD
-102 FSQLNIMSLDIETT
+102 FTKLNIMSLDIETT

-151 FRNSRD
+151 FENSRD
-157 DVHYVYC
+157 DVHYIYC
-164 QNERELLLKFLEYWV
+164 QNERELLMKFQEYWV

-184 VITGWNVKFFDMP
+184 IVTGWNVKFFDMP
-197 FICRRID
+197 FICRRMD
-204 RMLSIKHMRSMSPWN
+204 RVLSMKHMRALSPWN
-219 SVRERKLFVKGQEK
+219 SVRERELHVRGQKK

-238 IGVATLD
+238 IGVSTLD

-265 IAFVELGQKKLDHS
+265 IAFVELGQQKLDHS
-279 EFENFQDFYRSDW
+279 EFENFQDFYRNNW

-333 FYQVRMWDSIIYDA
+333 FFQVRMWDSIIYDA
-347 LTQENII
+347 LTQENIV

-375 KPGIYD
+375 TPGVYD

-427 TLDGV
+427 TLEGV
-432 TMCPNGTLFTTKK
+432 TICPNGTLFTTEK

-467 LAAKQEYENTKDPQL
+467 LKAKQEYENTKDPQL
-482 VKDIAKYNNIQM
+482 IKDIAKFNNIQM

-540 YLNKILKSDDKD
+540 YLNKILKSGDKD

-570 KNVFKGGTPSDEKV
+570 KNVFKGGTPPDEKV

-605 ELATY
+605 ELAEY

-666 PAYFRDK
+666 PAYFKDK

-682 KGTNDDMIDYI
+682 EGSNDDMIDFI
-693 SDIKRETH
+693 SRIKSDTKK
-701 QQSYIDI
+701 QSYLDI
-708 AFPRG
+708 SFPRG
-713 CNGLEKYRSYSEIY
+713 CNNLDTYRSYSEIY

-736 GALLYN
+736 GSLLYN
-742 HYLKQYKITNKFPL
+742 HYLKQHRITNKFPL
-756 IQEGEKVKFI
+756 IQEGEKIKFI
-766 YLKTPNPIGQN
+766 YLKTPNPIGEN
-777 IISFFNTLPKEFKLE
+777 IISFFNTIPKEFGLDK
-792 QYINHQM
+792 YVDYTK

-809 KSVIECIGW
+809 KNVLDCIGW

>member
-18 GFSGGERVE
+18 GFSGGERIE
-27 SRENFSPTLYV
+27 RREDFSPTLYV
-38 TSKNQTK
+38 SSKNQTK

-55 PVHFGGIRDAKEF
+55 PVHFGGIKDAKEF

-375 KPGIYD
+375 VPGIYD

-467 LAAKQEYENTKDPQL
+467 LAAKQEYENTKNPQL

-777 IISFFNTLPKEFKLE
+777 IISFFNTLPKEFKLD

>member
-38 TSKNQTK
+38 TSKNQTE

-55 PVHFGGIRDAKEF
+55 PVHFGGIKDAKEF
-68 VNTYEAVDNFTIYG
+68 VNTYDAVDNFTIYG

-347 LTQENII
+347 LTQENIV

-375 KPGIYD
+375 VPGIYD

-445 QGFLPKLMEKIY
+445 QGFLPKLMQKIY

-540 YLNKILKSDDKD
+540 YLNKILKSGDKD

-570 KNVFKGGTPSDEKV
+570 KNVFKGGTPSDKKV

-610 VNAYQQKMVM
+610 VNAYEQKMVM

-693 SDIKRETH
+693 SDIKRET
-701 QQSYIDI
+701 QQQNYIDI

-742 HYLKQYKITNKFPL
+742 HYLKQHKITNKFPL

-766 YLKTPNPIGQN
+766 YLKTPNPIGEN
-777 IISFFNTLPKEFKLE
+777 IVSFFNTLPKEFKLD
-792 QYINHQM
+792 QYINHQK

>member
-1 MDFYTNVAI
+1 MDFYTNVAVV
-10 INDTVLYR
+10 NDTILYR
-18 GFSGGERVE
+18 GFDGGERVE
-27 SRENFSPTLYV
+27 RREEFKPTLYV
-38 TSKNQTK
+38 PSKNETE

-55 PVHFGGIRDAKEF
+55 PVKLGSIKDAKEF
-68 VNTYEAVDNFTIYG
+68 VQTYEDVGNFTIYG

-87 YQYILSKYPKEVDYD
+87 YQYILDKYPKEVDYD
-102 FSQLNIMSLDIETT
+102 FTKLNIMSLDIETT

-151 FRNSRD
+151 FENSRD
-157 DVHYVYC
+157 DVHYIYC
-164 QNERELLLKFLEYWV
+164 QNERELLMKFQEYWV

-184 VITGWNVKFFDMP
+184 IVTGWNVKFFDMP
-197 FICRRID
+197 FICRRMD
-204 RMLSIKHMRSMSPWN
+204 RVLSMKHMRALSPWN
-219 SVRERKLFVKGQEK
+219 SIRERELHVRGQKK

-238 IGVATLD
+238 IGVSTLD

-265 IAFVELGQKKLDHS
+265 IAFVELGQQKLDHS
-279 EFENFQDFYRSDW
+279 EFENFQDFYRNNW

-333 FYQVRMWDSIIYDA
+333 FFQVRMWDSIIYDA
-347 LTQENII
+347 LTQENIV

-375 KPGIYD
+375 TPGVYD

-427 TLDGV
+427 TLEGV
-432 TMCPNGTLFTTKK
+432 TICPNGTLFTTEK

-467 LAAKQEYENTKDPQL
+467 LKAKQEYENTKDPQL
-482 VKDIAKYNNIQM
+482 IKDIAKYNNIQM

-540 YLNKILKSDDKD
+540 YLNKILKSGDKD

-605 ELATY
+605 ELAEY

-666 PAYFRDK
+666 PSYFKDK

-682 KGTNDDMIDYI
+682 EGTNEDMIDYI
-693 SDIKRETH
+693 SKIKSDTKK
-701 QQSYIDI
+701 QSYLDI
-708 AFPRG
+708 SFPRG
-713 CNGLEKYRSYSEIY
+713 CNNLDTYRSFSEIY

-736 GALLYN
+736 GSLLYN
-742 HYLKQYKITNKFPL
+742 HYLKQHRITNKFPL
-756 IQEGEKVKFI
+756 IQEGEKIKFI
-766 YLKTPNPIGQN
+766 YLKTPNPIGEN
-777 IISFFNTLPKEFKLE
+777 IISFFNTIPKEFGLDK
-792 QYINHQM
+792 YVDYTK

-809 KSVIECIGW
+809 KNVLDCIGW

>member
-18 GFSGGERVE
+18 GFSGGERIE
-27 SRENFSPTLYV
+27 RREDFSPTLYV
-38 TSKNQTK
+38 SSKNQTK

-55 PVHFGGIRDAKEF
+55 PVHFGGIKDAKEF

-777 IISFFNTLPKEFKLE
+777 IISFFNTLPKEFKLD